1 MQIMNNEYI
10 IISIQITNT
19 KIFEFIAVLACFVDT
34 VKKWMTNCNS
44 SLQIKRLTTLKNGQ
58 MQVRFW
64 KKSIVFTMILQINL
78 ASSSCFQELKA
89 LNTSKEQLFG
99 ESWQSPLQVQMFTA
113 ALLKNLPYRITAI
126 AAVRF
131 SN

>member
-1 MQIMNNEYI
+1 
-10 IISIQITNT
+10 
-19 KIFEFIAVLACFVDT
+19 
-34 VKKWMTNCNS
+34 
-44 SLQIKRLTTLKNGQ
+44 
-58 MQVRFW
+58 
-64 KKSIVFTMILQINL
+64 MILQINL